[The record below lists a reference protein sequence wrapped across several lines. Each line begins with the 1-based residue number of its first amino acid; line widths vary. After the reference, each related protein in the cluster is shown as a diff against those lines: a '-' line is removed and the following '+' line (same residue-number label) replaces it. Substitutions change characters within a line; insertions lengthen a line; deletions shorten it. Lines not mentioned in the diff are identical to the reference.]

1 MVMTTFVFDVPE
13 GYKMRHSF
21 YKVQTLNPDYVETR
35 GRKSKDDGD
44 DKVRNYNKKYY
55 AKKKKKI
62 LEATIEK

>member
-1 MVMTTFVFDVPE
+1 MVLTTFVFDVPE